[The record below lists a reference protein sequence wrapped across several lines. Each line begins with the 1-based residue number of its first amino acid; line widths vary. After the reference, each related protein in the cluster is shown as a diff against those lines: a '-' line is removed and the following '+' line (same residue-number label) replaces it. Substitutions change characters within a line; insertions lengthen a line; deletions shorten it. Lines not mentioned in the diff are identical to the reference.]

1 MTNCFMIIIKGVKTD
16 TIKRSGFRYYLEQL
30 DSFLSTY
37 LGRDYV
43 QTRKDREALQ
53 RWRSVQFSYKGI
65 LDVDLLVSPYWG
77 DEPTQLYRFLQSVD
91 DPSK

>member
-1 MTNCFMIIIKGVKTD
+1 MIIIKGVKTD
-16 TIKRSGFRYYLEQL
+16 IIKRYGFQHYLKQL
-30 DSFLSTY
+30 DRFLSTY

-43 QTRKDREALQ
+43 QTWKDREALQ

-65 LDVDLLVSPYWG
+65 LDVDLLVSPHWG
-77 DEPTQLYRFLQSVD
+77 DEPTQLYRFLQSAD

>member
-1 MTNCFMIIIKGVKTD
+1 MKTD
-16 TIKRSGFRYYLEQL
+16 TIKRYGFQHYLKQL
-30 DSFLSTY
+30 DSFLSSN

-65 LDVDLLVSPYWG
+65 VDVDLLVSPHWR
-77 DEPTQLYRFLQSVD
+77 DQLNSMG
-91 DPSK
+91 S